1 MNNEDHIYA
10 ASIKTKVQGE
20 LGRFIPDSVKAEQ
33 HRKQS
38 EPKEDREKKR
48 A

>member
-10 ASIKTKVQGE
+10 ASMKTKMEGE

-33 HRKQS
+33 HRKQA
-38 EPKEDREKKR
+38 EPKGKKT